1 MTEFISRR
9 YGHEGFEIIIKT
21 DSADH
26 YKAAVDF
33 ARKLI
38 DQSKPRTNVDQIRGM
53 SDEDLAKLLVE
64 VGLPGGFCKGSPE
77 CIALID
83 TEDGIPDL
91 MCLQCALKWL
101 HQPAE
106 V

>member
-1 MTEFISRR
+1 MTEFVSRK

-26 YKAAVDF
+26 YKAAEYF

-38 DQSKPRTNVDQIRGM
+38 DHAKPRTNADLIREM
-53 SDEDLAKLLVE
+53 SDEDLAKLLFE
-64 VGLPGGFCKGSPE
+64 VGLPSGFCKGSPE
-77 CIALID
+77 CIALLG
-83 TEDGIPDL
+83 TEDGIPDE